1 MQCISIDNRVDV
13 RLAFESRRIIGFV
26 ATPRREE
33 RGNTGLPRGLPTMRP
48 PRPAPRPTAQEV
60 KAVPGLAARV
70 AAAAILRDVTVG
82 GHTLDELFAAAS
94 GLARLAGL
102 APRDIAL
109 TRSIVTV
116 ALRRLGTIRQALAAL
131 LDNGLPRVAAT
142 QIESCLTIAAAQ
154 ILFLDVP
161 DRAAV
166 DLAVRMMRLDQKTVP
181 YASLVNGVLRNLIR
195 RREEILGGSEPLDHD
210 TPAWLA
216 SRWRKTYGET
226 TAQAIA
232 AANRLEPTLDVS
244 LKSDAALWTER
255 LGAILLPTGSLRLA
269 THRPID
275 ELPGYAEGAWWVQ
288 DAAAALP
295 ASLLDVRPGMKIGD
309 LCSAPGGKAAQLAA
323 RGARVVAV
331 DRSAERL
338 KLLAANFERLQLE
351 AEIVVADILALN
363 GLAFDAVLLDAPCSG
378 TGTIRRHPDIA
389 WTKKPSDIAKLAALQ
404 ARMLDKAFELVRPG
418 GTIIYAVCSIEPE
431 ESEQQILNMLRRNP
445 DVMRSPITTDE
456 VGGRDELINENGEL
470 RTLPSHFPAED
481 GRQAGLDGFF
491 AARLVRNNQQSR

>member
-1 MQCISIDNRVDV
+1 MQRISIDNRVDV
-13 RLAFESRRIIGFV
+13 RLAFESCGTIGFV
-26 ATPRREE
+26 AMPRWEE
-33 RGNTGLPRGLPTMRP
+33 RGNTGLPRSLPAMRP
-48 PRPAPRPTAQEV
+48 PRPAPRPSPQEV
-60 KAVPGLAARV
+60 AAVPGLAARV
-70 AAAAILRDVTVG
+70 AAAAILRDVTAG

-94 GLARLAGL
+94 GLARLTGL

-131 LDNGLPRVAAT
+131 LENGLPRAT
-142 QIESCLTIAAAQ
+142 APQIESCLTIAAAQ

-161 DRAAV
+161 DHASV

-195 RREEILGGSEPLDHD
+195 RRAEILEGSDPLDQD

-216 SRWRKTYGET
+216 SRWRKTYGDA
-226 TAQAIA
+226 TARAVA
-232 AANRLEPTLDVS
+232 AANRIEPTLDVS
-244 LKSDAALWTER
+244 LKSDAALWAER
-255 LGAILLPTGSLRLA
+255 LGAILLPTGSLRLS

-275 ELPGYAEGAWWVQ
+275 ELPGYGEGAWWVQ

-338 KLLAANFERLQLE
+338 KLLAANFKRLRLE
-351 AEIVVADILALN
+351 AEVVVSDILALN
-363 GLAFDAVLLDAPCSG
+363 GFAFDAVLLDAPCSG

-389 WTKKPSDIAKLAALQ
+389 WTKKPSDIAKLAVLQ
-404 ARMLDKAFELVRPG
+404 ARMLDKAFELVKPG

-431 ESEQQILNMLRRNP
+431 EGEQQISNLLRRNP
-445 DVMRSPITTDE
+445 DITRSPIAVDE
-456 VGGRDELINENGEL
+456 VGGLSELVNENGEL
-470 RTLPSHFPAED
+470 RALPSHLPAED

-491 AARLVRNNQQSR
+491 AARLVRRDQQS